1 MTEFMADDTM
11 IAESAARDAANAR
24 APADGVA
31 HGAAN
36 GVDWRSR
43 RTFAIISHPDAG
55 KTTLTEKLL
64 LKGGAIRMAGAVRAR
79 GERRRTR
86 SDWMAIERERGISVS
101 STVMRFERDG
111 LVFNLLDTPGHED
124 FSEDTY
130 RTLTAVDSAI
140 MVIDAAKGIE
150 SQTRKLFEVCRLRDI
165 PIVTFINKIDREARH
180 PFELLD
186 EIESSL
192 ALDAAPIV
200 WPVGMGADFHGAFD
214 FRDNGMIASSAGRGG
229 ASDIK
234 ITFEDVDDP
243 RLAERVSGPVLR
255 EFREQ
260 AMLAREGYSAFDI
273 EQFRAGHLTPVIFG
287 SALRDTSV
295 EELLRLIA
303 ENAPP
308 PRPQASAA
316 GTVDPGDDAVS
327 GFVFKVQANMDP
339 NHRDRIAFMRL
350 CSGRFQRGMKLKQVR
365 TGKTIAVQSPVL
377 FFGQDRQIADE
388 AVAGDVVGV
397 PNHGTLRVGDTLSE
411 DSAIRFT
418 GLPSF
423 APEVLRRVLHGDASK
438 VKAVRQ
444 ALEDLA
450 EEGLVQVFR
459 PLSGGYFVVGVVG
472 ILQLDVLTSRIA
484 GEYNAEIV
492 LEPVPYSTARWV
504 TSDQGEP
511 AIEAFKAENRASL
524 AEDRDGRLV
533 FLARNPWD
541 LENTMKRYPAIAFRD
556 TCELAG

>member
-1 MTEFMADDTM
+1 MSEETL
-11 IAESAARDAANAR
+11 IAERPADGTA
-24 APADGVA
+24 APAD
-31 HGAAN
+31 
-36 GVDWRSR
+36 WRAR

-150 SQTRKLFEVCRLRDI
+150 TQTRKLFEVCRLRDI
-165 PIVTFINKIDREARH
+165 PIITFINKIDREARH

-186 EIESSL
+186 QIQSEL
-192 ALDAAPIV
+192 ALDTAPV
-200 WPVGMGADFHGAFD
+200 TWPVGMGTDFSGVADLEADVFLT
-214 FRDNGMIASSAGRGG
+214 SSHGRGG
-229 ASDIK
+229 AFDLSIK
-234 ITFEDVDDP
+234 VTGLDDP
-243 RLAERVSGPVLR
+243 KLLDRVSPNVLAEYHDQVVLAG
-255 EFREQ
+255 EGYPQFLEDSFRE
-260 AMLAREGYSAFDI
+260 
-273 EQFRAGHLTPVIFG
+273 GHLTPVIFG
-287 SALRDTSV
+287 SALKDYSV

-303 ENAPP
+303 TEAPP
-308 PRPQASAA
+308 PRPQPTAD
-316 GTVDPGDDAVS
+316 GIVEPNDDSVS

-350 CSGRFQRGMKLKQVR
+350 CSGRLRRGMKLNHIR
-365 TGKTIAVQSPVL
+365 TGKALTIHSPVL
-377 FFGQDRQIADE
+377 FFGQDRHIADD
-388 AVAGDVVGV
+388 AVAGDVVGI
-397 PNHGTLRVGDTLSE
+397 PNHGALRVGDTLAE
-411 DSAIRFT
+411 DSSTRFT

-423 APEVLRRVLHGDASK
+423 APEVLRRVLHGDSGK
-438 VKAVRQ
+438 VKQVRQ
-444 ALEDLA
+444 ALQDLA
-450 EEGLVQVFR
+450 EEGLIQVFR
-459 PLSGGYFVVGVVG
+459 PITGGHWMVGVVG
-472 ILQLDVLTSRIA
+472 ILQLDVLKSRVA
-484 GEYNAEIV
+484 GEYGAGIE
-492 LEPVPYSTARWV
+492 LEAVPYQMARWV
-504 TSDQGEP
+504 IAKDGKE
-511 AIEAFKAENRASL
+511 ALEAFRDENRSSV

-533 FLARNPWD
+533 FLARNAWD
-541 LENTMKRYPAIAFRD
+541 LDNIVKRYPGVTFRD

>member
-1 MTEFMADDTM
+1 MVDTLTLQDSTGDETPSTVVQ
-11 IAESAARDAANAR
+11 A
-24 APADGVA
+24 
-31 HGAAN
+31 
-36 GVDWRSR
+36 DWRTR

-186 EIESSL
+186 EIESAL

-214 FRDNGMIASSAGRGG
+214 FRTNMLLASSHGRGG
-229 ASDIK
+229 TTDLALP
-234 ITFEDVDDP
+234 FNGVDDAA
-243 RLAERVSGPVLR
+243 LAARVSAPVLD

-260 AMLAREGYSAFDI
+260 ASLAREGYS
-273 EQFRAGHLTPVIFG
+273 QFNLETFRQGHLTPVIFG

-295 EELLRLIA
+295 EEVLGLVA
-303 ENAPP
+303 DYSPP
-308 PRPQASAA
+308 PRPQPTTS
-316 GTVDPGDDAVS
+316 GSVEPGENVVS

-339 NHRDRIAFMRL
+339 NHRDRIAFLRL
-350 CSGRFQRGMKLKQVR
+350 CSGKLRRGMKLNQVR
-365 TGKTIAVQSPVL
+365 TGKALTVHSPVL
-377 FFGQDRQIADE
+377 FFGQDRHIADD
-388 AVAGDVVGV
+388 AVAGDVVGI
-397 PNHGTLRVGDTLSE
+397 PNHGALRVGDTLAEES
-411 DSAIRFT
+411 SIRFT

-423 APEVLRRVLHGDASK
+423 APEVLRRVLHGDSGK
-438 VKAVRQ
+438 VKQVRQ
-444 ALEDLA
+444 ALDDLA
-450 EEGLVQVFR
+450 EEGLAQVFK
-459 PLSGGYFVVGVVG
+459 PVTGGHWVVGVVG
-472 ILQLDVLTSRIA
+472 VLQLDVLKSRVLA
-484 GEYNAEIV
+484 EYKTDIE
-492 LEPVPYSTARWV
+492 LEPVPYQTARWV
-504 TSDQGEP
+504 SSKDGK
-511 AIEAFKAENRASL
+511 EALETFKNENRSSL

-533 FLARNPWD
+533 FFARNAWD
-541 LENTMKRYPAIAFRD
+541 LDNIAKRYPAIVFRD
-556 TCELAG
+556 TCELAS

>member
-1 MTEFMADDTM
+1 MAEDTRT
-11 IAESAARDAANAR
+11 AENLEHRPAAQRPVEA
-24 APADGVA
+24 G
-31 HGAAN
+31 G
-36 GVDWRSR
+36 DWRSR

-130 RTLTAVDSAI
+130 RTLSAVDSAI

-165 PIVTFINKIDREARH
+165 PIVTFVNKIDREGRH

-214 FRDNGMIASSAGRGG
+214 FRDDTLIASREANGDG
-229 ASDIK
+229 AVTHRFSGL
-234 ITFEDVDDP
+234 DDP
-243 RLAERVSGPVLR
+243 ALEKHVSGPVLA

-260 AMLAREGYSAFDI
+260 AALAREGYSAFDV
-273 EQFRAGHLTPVIFG
+273 EQFRAGHLTPVVFG

-295 EELLRLIA
+295 EEVLGLIA
-303 ENAPP
+303 EQAPP
-308 PRPQASAA
+308 PRPQPSTSGAVAP
-316 GTVDPGDDAVS
+316 DEDAVS

-339 NHRDRIAFMRL
+339 NHRDRIAFLRL
-350 CSGRFQRGMKLKQVR
+350 CSGHFRRGMKLKHVR
-365 TGKTIAVQSPVL
+365 TGKTVAVQSPVL
-377 FFGQDRQIADE
+377 FFGQDRHIADE
-388 AVAGDVVGV
+388 ALAGDVIGV

-450 EEGLVQVFR
+450 EEGLVQVLR
-459 PLSGGYFVVGVVG
+459 PLTGGHWIVGVVG
-472 ILQLDVLTSRIA
+472 VLQLDVLKSRIA

-492 LEPVPYSTARWV
+492 LEPVPYQTARWV
-504 TSDQGEP
+504 ASKSGE
-511 AIEAFKAENRASL
+511 AALDAFKAENRASL

-541 LENTMKRYPAIAFRD
+541 LDNTMKRYPEIVFRD
-556 TCELAG
+556 TCELVG

>member
-1 MTEFMADDTM
+1 MSDDTM
-11 IAESAARDAANAR
+11 IAETIAGDGAELS
-24 APADGVA
+24 ADG
-31 HGAAN
+31 AA
-36 GVDWRSR
+36 DWRSR

-101 STVMRFERDG
+101 STVMRFERDA

-130 RTLTAVDSAI
+130 RTLSAVDSAI

-165 PIVTFINKIDREARH
+165 PIVTFINKIDREGRH

-186 EIESSL
+186 QIQAEL
-192 ALDAAPIV
+192 ALDTAPV
-200 WPVGMGADFHGAFD
+200 TWPLGMGTDFSGVVDLKAGGFLTSSQARGSAFD
-214 FRDNGMIASSAGRGG
+214 LRL
-229 ASDIK
+229 DIDG
-234 ITFEDVDDP
+234 FDDP
-243 RLAERVSGPVLR
+243 ALAERVAPAVLAEYR
-255 EFREQ
+255 DQAALAAEGYPQFDLDSFRE
-260 AMLAREGYSAFDI
+260 
-273 EQFRAGHLTPVIFG
+273 GHLTPVIFG
-287 SALRDTSV
+287 SALRDYSV
-295 EELLRLIA
+295 EELLQAIA
-303 ENAPP
+303 EYAPP
-308 PRPQASAA
+308 PRPQPSAA
-316 GTVDPGDDAVS
+316 GTVDPGSDTVA

-339 NHRDRIAFMRL
+339 NHRDRIAFLRL
-350 CSGRFQRGMKLKQVR
+350 CSGRFHRGMKLKHVR

-377 FFGQDRQIADE
+377 FFGQDRHIADE
-388 AVAGDVVGV
+388 ALAGDVIGV

-411 DSAIRFT
+411 DSSIRFT

-459 PLSGGYFVVGVVG
+459 PLTGGHFIVGVVG

-492 LEPVPYSTARWV
+492 LEPVPYQTARWI
-504 TSDQGEP
+504 SSNSGE
-511 AIEAFKAENRASL
+511 AAMDAFKTENRASL

-541 LENTMKRYPAIAFRD
+541 LDNTMKRYPEIVFRD
-556 TCELAG
+556 TCELVG

>member
-1 MTEFMADDTM
+1 MADDTLT
-11 IAESAARDAANAR
+11 AERPPAAAAE
-24 APADGVA
+24 
-31 HGAAN
+31 AA
-36 GVDWRSR
+36 DWRAR
-43 RTFAIISHPDAG
+43 RTFAIIAHPDAG

-101 STVMRFERDG
+101 SRFERDG

-150 SQTRKLFEVCRLRDI
+150 SQTLKLFEVCRLRDI
-165 PIVTFINKIDREARH
+165 PIITFVNKIDREARH

-186 EIESSL
+186 EVEASL
-192 ALDAAPIV
+192 ALSAAPLV
-200 WPVGMGADFHGAFD
+200 WPVGMGADFHGAYD
-214 FRDNGMIASSAGRGG
+214 FRTDAMSTPTAGRGG
-229 ASDIK
+229 AADARIA
-234 ITFEDVDDP
+234 FESLDDP
-243 RLAERVSGPVLR
+243 ALAEHVSGPVLR

-260 AMLAREGYSAFDI
+260 AALARDGYSPFDAEAFC
-273 EQFRAGHLTPVIFG
+273 EGHLTPVVFG

-295 EELLRLIA
+295 DEVLGLIA
-303 ENAPP
+303 DMAPP
-308 PRPQASAA
+308 PRPQPSTSGMVEPDA
-316 GTVDPGDDAVS
+316 PAVS

-350 CSGRFQRGMKLKQVR
+350 CSGRLRRGMKLTQVR
-365 TGKTIAVQSPVL
+365 TGKALALHSPVL
-377 FFGQDRQIADE
+377 FFGQDRHIADD
-388 AVAGDVVGV
+388 AVAGDVVGI

-411 DSAIRFT
+411 DAGIRFT

-438 VKAVRQ
+438 VKPVRQ

-459 PLSGGYFVVGVVG
+459 PVTGGHWIVGVVG
-472 ILQLDVLTSRIA
+472 ILQLDVLKSRIA
-484 GEYNAEIV
+484 GEYNAAID
-492 LEPVPYSTARWV
+492 LEPVPYTTARWV
-504 TSDQGEP
+504 SSKGGE
-511 AIEAFKAENRASL
+511 AALETFKAENRLSL

-541 LENTMKRYPAIAFRD
+541 LENTQKRYPDILFSD
-556 TCELAG
+556 TCELA